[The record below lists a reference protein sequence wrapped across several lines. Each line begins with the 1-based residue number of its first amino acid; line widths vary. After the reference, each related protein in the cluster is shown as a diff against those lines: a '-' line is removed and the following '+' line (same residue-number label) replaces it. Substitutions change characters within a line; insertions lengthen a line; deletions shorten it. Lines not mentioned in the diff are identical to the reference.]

1 MQIPVLFFNQIKC
14 QLNNCLNDGT
24 EENMATFFY
33 IRRAGADGPERPK
46 YYKEENALRDYAY
59 ENDLDYD
66 EFHVRREGW
75 EEREY
80 LKQGYDIQPG
90 KEKIEWKRLESF
102 INEGETIVMK
112 DLSCFPFE
120 GKEAFSK
127 YMEIYDK
134 DVEIIFLDNPSLC
147 TGHIREMVLE
157 AVDDGIIEGT
167 SVRDAV
173 RFNVFAA
180 IKNIEE
186 AHVKLGNKIKGAVA
200 SSGKKS
206 GRKFGKFDKLTPE
219 LERDIIHYLETG
231 QGRMVD
237 IMIEYNISRNTL
249 KVYMEYIKKFMN
261 KRNASDTLDKKGT
274 DENAKDE
281 L

>member
-1 MQIPVLFFNQIKC
+1 
-14 QLNNCLNDGT
+14 
-24 EENMATFFY
+24 MATFFY
-33 IRRAGADGPERPK
+33 IRRAGEDGPERPK

-102 INEGETIVMK
+102 ISEGDTIVMK

-120 GKEAFSK
+120 GKEVFSK

-147 TGHIREMVLE
+147 TGNIREMVLE

-200 SSGKKS
+200 TSGKKS

-219 LERDIIHYLETG
+219 LERDIIYLLETG
-231 QGRMVD
+231 QGRKID
-237 IMIEYNISRNTL
+237 IMIEHNISRNTL
-249 KVYMEYIKKFMN
+249 KVYMEYIKKLMN
-261 KRNASDTLDKKGT
+261 KRNASDTPDKKGT
-274 DENAKDE
+274 VENAKDE